1 MIIDSHTHYAHA
13 RYDREFPYLEEQNG
27 DYAVQRATRE
37 QLLASMK
44 TNGIVGIIEAA
55 IGLDGIEKQIALASD
70 PSFRT
75 WITVGVH
82 PTRCIHTP
90 WRLRKKVTSYAETMA
105 PVAIGETGL
114 DYHHPRKKQHRL
126 RQNIWFR
133 YHLHLADRLKL
144 PLVLHIRNADKY
156 ALPILQKYRTRL
168 HGGVVHCFSG
178 DITLAEQY
186 IRLGFALG
194 IGGKLLCDDEQG
206 KILCETVKRVP
217 LDTLIVETDAPFVLP
232 DTGKLPCS
240 RKQLRKLCNS
250 SLILPAVIRKIAEL
264 RSEDYEATERAI
276 YRNTIR
282 VFRLPIQEN
291 DTDENP

>member
-13 RYDREFPYLEEQNG
+13 RYDHEFPYPEEQNG
-27 DYAVQRATRE
+27 IYSVQRATRE
-37 QLLASMK
+37 QLLANMK

-55 IGLDGIEKQIALASD
+55 IGLDGIENQIALASG
-70 PSFRT
+70 SSLCT

-90 WRLRKKVTSYAETMA
+90 WKFRKKVTDYANTA
-105 PVAIGETGL
+105 NPVAIGETGL
-114 DYHHPRKKQHRL
+114 DYHYPRKKQHRL

-133 YHLHLADRLKL
+133 YHLRLADRLKL
-144 PLVLHIRNADKY
+144 PLVLHIRSADKY
-156 ALPILQKYRTRL
+156 ALPILQKYRFRL

-178 DITLAEQY
+178 DAALAEQY
-186 IRLGFALG
+186 INLGFALG

-206 KILCETVKRVP
+206 KTLCETIKHVP
-217 LDTLIVETDAPFVLP
+217 LDALVAETDAPFVLP
-232 DTGKLPCS
+232 DMGKLPCS

-264 RSEDYEATERAI
+264 KSQDYETTERAI

-282 VFRLPIQEN
+282 IFRLPIREDDN
-291 DTDENP
+291 NGSL